1 MSSAVPALKLA
12 LRSLLADLYPDA
24 QITYGPP
31 TNLAD
36 QMAAVGNA
44 SVEHERPTAG
54 GASRSREEVAD
65 IEVILSCA
73 ASGTSGDGEM
83 WDDAQQTAT
92 EAAYAM
98 LDTLVDHFR
107 DRTAQTLGGACRD
120 ANVSSHELAEY
131 TTTDADGFVTGRVGE
146 ITATITCRTRI

>member
-1 MSSAVPALKLA
+1 MTSAVPALKLA
-12 LRSLLADLYPDA
+12 LRDLLRGLYYDA
-24 QITYGPP
+24 QVTYGPP

-36 QMAAVGNA
+36 RMAAVGNA

-54 GASRSREEVAD
+54 GPSRSREEVAA

-73 ASGTSGDGEM
+73 SAGDSGTGPY
-83 WDDAQQTAT
+83 DDTQQAAT
-92 EAAYAM
+92 EAAYEM
-98 LDTLVDHFR
+98 LDTLVEHFR

-120 ANVSSHELAEY
+120 ANVSAHELAEY
-131 TTTDADGFVTGRVGE
+131 TTTDPDGFVTGRVGE